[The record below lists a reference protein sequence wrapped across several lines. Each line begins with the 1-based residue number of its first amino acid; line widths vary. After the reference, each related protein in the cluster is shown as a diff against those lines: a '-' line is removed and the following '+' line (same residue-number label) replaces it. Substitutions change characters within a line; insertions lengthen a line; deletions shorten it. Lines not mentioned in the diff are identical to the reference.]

1 MRNKGK
7 KEKIALVPKKEKRAA
22 TAAFLII
29 AVLFLIATIQ
39 TQFQPFEFLV
49 NMENF
54 WMFIFEDLLPP
65 QIGDVETIVQG
76 VLQTICMAIAASLLS
91 AIISLVLAFL
101 GSNTTAPWKGLKKI
115 IRFFASIQRNIP
127 SMIWTFILI
136 MAFGIGTVVGA
147 LALLITTCGFLIRS
161 FIETI
166 DEIGGESLEAL
177 QSVGAGRLS
186 IITQVII
193 PASLPGFIS
202 WLLYSLEVNIRSS
215 TLVGAVG
222 GGGIGL
228 IMMGYIKQFRY
239 HSAMGVI
246 LLIAAVVI
254 LVDLLTNYL
263 RKKVLT

>member
-1 MRNKGK
+1 MREKP
-7 KEKIALVPKKEKRAA
+7 EKIALVPKKEKRVAV
-22 TAAFLII
+22 AAFIGV
-29 AVLFLIATIQ
+29 AVLFLIATVQ

-54 WMFIFEDLLPP
+54 WLFIFQDLFPP
-65 QIGDVETIVQG
+65 QIVDIATIAEG
-76 VLQTICMAIAASLLS
+76 VVQTICMAIVASLFS
-91 AIISLVLAFL
+91 SIVSLVLAFL
-101 GSNTTAPWKGLKKI
+101 GSNTTAPWGVLKKI
-115 IRFFASIQRNIP
+115 IRLFASVQRNIP
-127 SMIWTFILI
+127 SMIWTFLLI
-136 MAFGIGTVVGA
+136 MAFGIGTVVGV
-147 LALLITTCGFLIRS
+147 LALFITTCGFLIRS

-166 DEIGGESLEAL
+166 DEIGAESLEAL
-177 QSVGAGRLS
+177 QSVGANRLT

-193 PASLPGFIS
+193 PASLPGFLS

-254 LVDLLTNYL
+254 LVDILTNYL
-263 RKKVLT
+263 RKKVLA

>member
-1 MRNKGK
+1 MRSA
-7 KEKIALVPKKEKRAA
+7 KIALTPKREKRIA
-22 TAAFLII
+22 TAAVALI
-29 AVLFLIATIQ
+29 AVLFTAATVQ
-39 TQFQPFEFLV
+39 TKYQPFEFLM

-54 WMFIFEDLLPP
+54 WLFIFQDLLPP
-65 QIGDVETIVQG
+65 KIIDWGTILQG
-76 VLQTICMAIAASLLS
+76 VVQTISMAVVASMIS
-91 AIISLVLAFL
+91 AVVSLVLAFL
-101 GSNTTAPWKGLKKI
+101 GANTTAPFKPMKKI
-115 IRFFASIQRNIP
+115 IRFIASLQRNIP
-127 SMIWTFILI
+127 SMIWTFLLI

-161 FIETI
+161 FIEII
-166 DEIGGESLEAL
+166 DEVGGESLEAL
-177 QSVGAGRLS
+177 QSVGAGRLTT
-186 IITQVII
+186 ITQVII

-246 LLIAAVVI
+246 LLIAGIVI
-254 LVDLLTNYL
+254 LVDMLTNFL
-263 RKKVLT
+263 RKKVLA

>member
-1 MRNKGK
+1 MQDK
-7 KEKIALVPKKEKRAA
+7 KEKIALIPKKEKRVA
-22 TAAFLII
+22 TAAFLIV
-29 AVLFLIATIQ
+29 AALFIIATVQ

-54 WMFIFEDLLPP
+54 WLFIFEDLLPP
-65 QIGDVETIVQG
+65 QIADIRTIAQG
-76 VLQTICMAIAASLLS
+76 VVQTICMAIVASLLS
-91 AIISLVLAFL
+91 AVVSLALAFL
-101 GSNTTAPWKGLKKI
+101 GSNTTAPCQALKKV
-115 IRFFASIQRNIP
+115 IRLIASIQRNIP
-127 SMIWTFILI
+127 SMIWTFLLI

-147 LALLITTCGFLIRS
+147 LALFITTCGFLIRS

-166 DEIGGESLEAL
+166 DEVGSESLEAL
-177 QSVGAGRLS
+177 QSVGAGRLCV
-186 IITQVII
+186 ITQVII

-246 LLIAAVVI
+246 LLIAAIVI

-263 RKKVLT
+263 RKKVLA